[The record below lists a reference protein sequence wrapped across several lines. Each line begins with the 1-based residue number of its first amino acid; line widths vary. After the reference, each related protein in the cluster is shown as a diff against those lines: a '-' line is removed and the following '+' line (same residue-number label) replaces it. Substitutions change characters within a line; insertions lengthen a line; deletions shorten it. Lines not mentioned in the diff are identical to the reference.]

1 MTPQLKS
8 YTTNAAITIM
18 QHLESYTVVA
28 EQILFFLKWPVDFA
42 FAPNSY
48 HLIQQIRAK
57 LF

>member
-28 EQILFFLKWPVDFA
+28 EQILFFFL
-42 FAPNSY
+42 NGL
-48 HLIQQIRAK
+48 LILLLRQIVTI
-57 LF
+57 